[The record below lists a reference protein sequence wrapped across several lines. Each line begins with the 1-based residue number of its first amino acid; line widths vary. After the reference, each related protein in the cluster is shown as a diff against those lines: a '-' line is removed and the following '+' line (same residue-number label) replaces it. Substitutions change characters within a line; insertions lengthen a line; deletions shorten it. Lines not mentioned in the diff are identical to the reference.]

1 MSKANLKITEYE
13 NSLINEI
20 SAISTFKPITVRN
33 TLESAFL
40 RQLESALSGEDI
52 QIPFIGTLH
61 VEYLGD
67 EFVSGSKVANIKCTV
82 EPSELFIRL
91 MGEIHDGD
99 SSTIWQISERKIRAS
114 LQSKLDE

>member
-1 MSKANLKITEYE
+1 MKTNLKITEYE

-40 RQLESALSGEDI
+40 RQLESLLSEEDI
-52 QIPFIGTLH
+52 QIPFIGKLNI
-61 VEYLGD
+61 EYLGD
-67 EFVSGSKVANIKCTV
+67 EYISGSKVAKIKCTV
-82 EPSELFIRL
+82 EPSELFTHIV
-91 MGEIHDGD
+91 GELHDGD
-99 SSTIWQISERKIRAS
+99 TSIIWQISERKIKSS